1 VTPEISVYIQTYNHA
16 PYIEQAIE
24 GVLGQQ
30 GSFELELV
38 IADDCSTDGTRE
50 LLAAYRDR
58 DPDRVRLLLPE
69 RNLGSSEIFR
79 RSVGELRG
87 EFVAWLDGDDYWTD
101 ERKLDK
107 QLQAMRRHPDWSA
120 CFHNAA
126 IVQDDGDA
134 PPRPYVLEL
143 GESIGFADLLR
154 SNIVPSL
161 SMMARGELVREL
173 PDWVWESLWADWR
186 AMLSIAMH
194 GEIGYLPESMGV
206 YRSHGGGLSTGLSRA
221 GQLEEDLRFF
231 ASLEAVVDERYLPQ
245 IASTVRERRC
255 QLVVERLEVPFSG
268 VVAVLGP
275 RAGTPTELNGRPVW
289 PLAIEPEELQAIDGR
304 DRDGSLARQL
314 ERFRQAAPGAKPGL
328 AHFAD
333 GDRIPEAEGEP
344 KLRLLVVGPM
354 LEWLDSESR
363 LGRQLEGHCATLWED
378 ELCALRE
385 VAFAADAPFPM
396 GARTVVTAV
405 EPELDSDHLFGSHL
419 DLPLVGGSGDAHSLE
434 IAGWAIGE
442 AAAAVAVEAV
452 HGSDQ
457 LGRAPL
463 DQPRPDLE
471 QAFPERT
478 DIGNAGFGFVVSLV
492 GRDPSTPLEVRVVL
506 ADGTKAPAGRVEWQ
520 QSWRS
525 AEDPEQA
532 PTISVVAPLNASQA
546 ALTSVRA
553 QTYAKLQIVP
563 SEDAASGEVQVLL
576 EPEEEL
582 PPRALEQR
590 MAAESPRWSTSLNNQ
605 RDTQL
610 DYFGAQRNT

>member
-1 VTPEISVYIQTYNHA
+1 MTAEISVYIQTYNHA

-24 GVLGQQ
+24 GVLAQQ

-50 LLAAYRDR
+50 LLTAYRDR
-58 DPDRVRLLLPE
+58 DPERIRLLLPE

-79 RSVGELRG
+79 RSVGELGG

-107 QLQAMRRHPDWSA
+107 QLEAMRRHPDWSA

-126 IVQDDGDA
+126 IVQEGGDG
-134 PPRPYVLEL
+134 PPRPYVLDL

-231 ASLEAVVDERYLPQ
+231 ASLEAVVDERYLPE
-245 IASTVRERRC
+245 IASSVRERRC

-275 RAGTPTELNGRPVW
+275 RAETPTELNGRQVW
-289 PLAIEPEELQAIDGR
+289 PLAIEAEELEAIDDR

-314 ERFRQAAPGAKPGL
+314 ERFRQAAPEARPGL

-333 GDRIPEAEGEP
+333 GDRVPEPEGEP

-354 LEWLDSESR
+354 LEWLDGESR
-363 LGRQLEGHCATLWED
+363 LGRQLEGHCTPLWED
-378 ELCALRE
+378 ELCSLRE
-385 VAFAADAPFPM
+385 VSFAADAPLPM
-396 GARTVVTAV
+396 GARAEVTEV
-405 EPELDSDHLFGSHL
+405 EPQPESELLFGSHL
-419 DLPLVGGSGDAHSLE
+419 DLPLAGGSGDAHSLE

-442 AAAAVAVEAV
+442 VAAAVAIEAV
-452 HGSDQ
+452 HGNDL

-471 QAFPERT
+471 QAFPERSG
-478 DIGNAGFGFVVSLV
+478 IGDAGFGFVVSLV
-492 GRDPSTPLEVRVVL
+492 GKDPATPVEVRVVL
-506 ADGTKAPAGRVEWQ
+506 ADGTRAPAGRIEWQ
-520 QSWRS
+520 LTWRS
-525 AEDPEQA
+525 NEDADQS
-532 PTISVVAPLNASQA
+532 PTVSVIAPLNASDA
-546 ALTSVRA
+546 TLASVRA
-553 QTYAKLQIVP
+553 QTYARLEIVP
-563 SEDAASGEVQVLL
+563 SEESASGEVQVLL
-576 EPEEEL
+576 DPEDEL
-582 PPRALEQR
+582 APRALEQR
-590 MAAESPRWSTSLNNQ
+590 IDA
-605 RDTQL
+605 
-610 DYFGAQRNT
+610 